1 MSAGQGAG
9 RPIAIFDLD
18 RTITTIGTFTPFML
32 YGAWRLKPWRLL
44 LLPAGAVLLALTAA
58 KAISRKTLK
67 TNMMR
72 LFLGQVPE
80 ERLRPVIRDFIALFR
95 RKYLRPGALE
105 VMAAERAR
113 GARILLATASYDF
126 YAADFA
132 HALGMDGCIATPS
145 LRRDGKLLP
154 GLPGENCYGAEK
166 LRRVEAAL
174 NLAPGTARPEIV
186 FYSDDK
192 SDLPCLLWADRG
204 VVVNPKP
211 AFARIAAGRG
221 LEVVAW

>member
-1 MSAGQGAG
+1 MSEERRG

-44 LLPAGAVLLALTAA
+44 LLPVGAVLLLLTAA
-58 KAISRKTLK
+58 KLITRKTLK
-67 TNMMR
+67 INMMR
-72 LFLGQVPE
+72 LFLGSVPQ
-80 ERLRPVIRDFIALFR
+80 ERLQPVIDDFIALFR
-95 RKYLRPGALE
+95 RKYLRPGAL
-105 VMAAERAR
+105 AAMERERAAGSR
-113 GARILLATASYDF
+113 LLLATASYDF

-132 HALGMDGCIATPS
+132 RALGMDGCIATPS
-145 LRRDGKLLP
+145 LKDGARLLP
-154 GLPGENCYGAEK
+154 GLPGENCYGLEK

-174 NLAPGTARPEIV
+174 GIDPEGPRPRIV

-192 SDLPCLLWADRG
+192 SDLPCLLWADEG

-211 AFARIAAGRG
+211 AFARAAAAHG